1 MRESVA
7 RGGTREDAID
17 LTVDDDDARDDDA
30 REANDARDGDVIFTR
45 ERRARRRRGRRRARA
60 WDDEG
65 DANGDRPRRRARRG
79 GGRRDED
86 EGDEGDDRAMR
97 RAARARRRD
106 ARAVMDAEVDDD
118 DDFDAFVD
126 EDDDADELV
135 ARVVPFLDEM
145 RVAAFH
151 RLFDRDDGVP
161 RDEPRAL
168 ARETLETHAPAKRA
182 RDAFGAARAPTCA
195 VCLEDPTPRQLVR
208 ELPCKHCFHKKCI
221 DRWFRASSVCPTC
234 RANVGPPPRV
244 DVADRGRA
252 NALGVY
258 LEVVA
263 ALGRRFR
270 VGLPR
275 RRR

>member
-17 LTVDDDDARDDDA
+17 RTVDDDDARDDDA

-45 ERRARRRRGRRRARA
+45 ERRARRGRGRRRARA
-60 WDDEG
+60 WDDEE

-79 GGRRDED
+79 GRRDED
-86 EGDEGDDRAMR
+86 GEDGEDDRAMR
-97 RAARARRRD
+97 RAARARRRE
-106 ARAVMDAEVDDD
+106 ARAVMDADVDDD

-126 EDDDADELV
+126 DVDDAGFPD
-135 ARVVPFLDEM
+135 VVPFLDEM
-145 RVAAFH
+145 RAAAFH
-151 RLFDRDDGVP
+151 RFFDRDDGVP

-244 DVADRGRA
+244 DVVDRGRA

>member
-1 MRESVA
+1 MRERVA

-45 ERRARRRRGRRRARA
+45 ERRARRGRGRRRARA
-60 WDDEG
+60 WDDEE

-79 GGRRDED
+79 GRRDED
-86 EGDEGDDRAMR
+86 GEDGEDDRAMR
-97 RAARARRRD
+97 RAARARRRE
-106 ARAVMDAEVDDD
+106 ARAVMDADVDDD

-126 EDDDADELV
+126 DVDDAGFPGLH
-135 ARVVPFLDEM
+135 VVPFLDEM
-145 RVAAFH
+145 RAAAFH
-151 RLFDRDDGVP
+151 RFFDRDDGVP

>member
-1 MRESVA
+1 MRERVA

-30 REANDARDGDVIFTR
+30 REANDAGDGDVIFTR
-45 ERRARRRRGRRRARA
+45 ERRARRRGRRRARA
-60 WDDEG
+60 WDDEE

-79 GGRRDED
+79 GRRDED
-86 EGDEGDDRAMR
+86 GEDGEDDRAMR
-97 RAARARRRD
+97 RAARARRRE
-106 ARAVMDAEVDDD
+106 ARAVMDADVDDD

-126 EDDDADELV
+126 DDDDGGGFPGLH
-135 ARVVPFLDEM
+135 VVPFLDEM
-145 RVAAFH
+145 RAAAFH
-151 RLFDRDDGVP
+151 RFFDRDDGVP

-252 NALGVY
+252 NVLGVY

-270 VGLPR
+270 VGVPR

>member
-45 ERRARRRRGRRRARA
+45 ERRARRGRGRRRARA
-60 WDDEG
+60 WDDEE

-79 GGRRDED
+79 GRRDED
-86 EGDEGDDRAMR
+86 GEDGEDDRAMR
-97 RAARARRRD
+97 RAARARRRE
-106 ARAVMDAEVDDD
+106 ARAVMDADVDDD

-126 EDDDADELV
+126 DVDDAGFPD
-135 ARVVPFLDEM
+135 VVPFLDEM
-145 RVAAFH
+145 RAAAFH
-151 RLFDRDDGVP
+151 RFFDRDDGVP

>member
-1 MRESVA
+1 MRERVA

-45 ERRARRRRGRRRARA
+45 ERRARRPRGRRRARA
-60 WDDEG
+60 WDDEE

-79 GGRRDED
+79 GRRDED
-86 EGDEGDDRAMR
+86 GEDGEDDRAMR
-97 RAARARRRD
+97 RAARARRRE
-106 ARAVMDAEVDDD
+106 ARAVMDADVDDD

-126 EDDDADELV
+126 DVDDDGFPGLH
-135 ARVVPFLDEM
+135 VVPFLDEM
-145 RVAAFH
+145 RAAAFH
-151 RLFDRDDGVP
+151 RFFDRDDGVP

>member
-1 MRESVA
+1 MRERVA

-45 ERRARRRRGRRRARA
+45 ERRARRGRGRRRARA
-60 WDDEG
+60 WDDEE

-79 GGRRDED
+79 GRRDED
-86 EGDEGDDRAMR
+86 GEDGEDDRAMR
-97 RAARARRRD
+97 RAARARRRE
-106 ARAVMDAEVDDD
+106 ARAVMDADVDDD

-126 EDDDADELV
+126 DVDDAGFPGLH
-135 ARVVPFLDEM
+135 VVPFLDEM
-145 RVAAFH
+145 RAAAFH
-151 RLFDRDDGVP
+151 RFFDRDDGVP

-244 DVADRGRA
+244 DVVDRGRA

>member
-1 MRESVA
+1 MRERVA

-45 ERRARRRRGRRRARA
+45 ERRARRRGRRRARA
-60 WDDEG
+60 WDDEE

-79 GGRRDED
+79 GRRDED
-86 EGDEGDDRAMR
+86 GEDGEDDRAMR
-97 RAARARRRD
+97 RAARARRRE
-106 ARAVMDAEVDDD
+106 ARAVMDADVDDD

-126 EDDDADELV
+126 DVDDAGFPGLH
-135 ARVVPFLDEM
+135 VVPFLDEM
-145 RVAAFH
+145 RAAAFH
-151 RLFDRDDGVP
+151 RFFDRDDGVP

>member
-1 MRESVA
+1 MRERVA

-45 ERRARRRRGRRRARA
+45 ERRVRRRRGRRRARA
-60 WDDEG
+60 WDDEE

-79 GGRRDED
+79 GRRDED
-86 EGDEGDDRAMR
+86 GEDGEDDRAMR
-97 RAARARRRD
+97 RAARARRRE
-106 ARAVMDAEVDDD
+106 ARAVMDADVDDD

-126 EDDDADELV
+126 DVDDAGFPGLH
-135 ARVVPFLDEM
+135 VVPFLDEM
-145 RVAAFH
+145 RAAAFH
-151 RLFDRDDGVP
+151 RFFDRDDGVP

-270 VGLPR
+270 VGVPR

>member
-30 REANDARDGDVIFTR
+30 REANDAHDGDVIFTR
-45 ERRARRRRGRRRARA
+45 ERRARRGRGRRRARA
-60 WDDEG
+60 WDDEE

-79 GGRRDED
+79 GRRDED
-86 EGDEGDDRAMR
+86 GEDGEDDRAMR
-97 RAARARRRD
+97 RAARARRRE
-106 ARAVMDAEVDDD
+106 ARAVMDADVDDD

-126 EDDDADELV
+126 DVDDAGFPGLH
-135 ARVVPFLDEM
+135 VVPFLDEM
-145 RVAAFH
+145 RAAAFH
-151 RLFDRDDGVP
+151 RFFDRDDGVP

>member
-1 MRESVA
+1 MRERVA

-30 REANDARDGDVIFTR
+30 REANDAGDGDVIFTR
-45 ERRARRRRGRRRARA
+45 ERRARRRGRRRARA
-60 WDDEG
+60 WDDEE

-79 GGRRDED
+79 GRRDED
-86 EGDEGDDRAMR
+86 GEDEEDDRAMR
-97 RAARARRRD
+97 RAARARRRE
-106 ARAVMDAEVDDD
+106 ARAVMDADVDDD

-126 EDDDADELV
+126 DDDDDDGFPGL
-135 ARVVPFLDEM
+135 RVVPFLDEM
-145 RVAAFH
+145 RAAAFH
-151 RLFDRDDGVP
+151 RFFDRDDGVP

-270 VGLPR
+270 VGVPR

>member
-45 ERRARRRRGRRRARA
+45 ERRARRGRGRRRARA
-60 WDDEG
+60 WDDEE

-79 GGRRDED
+79 GRRDED
-86 EGDEGDDRAMR
+86 G
-97 RAARARRRD
+97 
-106 ARAVMDAEVDDD
+106 
-118 DDFDAFVD
+118 
-126 EDDDADELV
+126 EDGDDADELV

-145 RVAAFH
+145 RAAAFH
-151 RLFDRDDGVP
+151 RFFDRDDGVP

>member
-45 ERRARRRRGRRRARA
+45 ERRARRGRGRRRARA
-60 WDDEG
+60 WDDEE

-79 GGRRDED
+79 GRRDED
-86 EGDEGDDRAMR
+86 GEDGEDDRAMR
-97 RAARARRRD
+97 RAARARRRE
-106 ARAVMDAEVDDD
+106 ARAVMDADVDDD

-126 EDDDADELV
+126 DVDDAGFPD
-135 ARVVPFLDEM
+135 VVPFLDEM
-145 RVAAFH
+145 RAAAFH
-151 RLFDRDDGVP
+151 RFFDRDDGVP

-244 DVADRGRA
+244 DVVDRGRA

>member
-1 MRESVA
+1 MRRA
-7 RGGTREDAID
+7 
-17 LTVDDDDARDDDA
+17 
-30 REANDARDGDVIFTR
+30 
-45 ERRARRRRGRRRARA
+45 RRARRR
-60 WDDEG
+60 E
-65 DANGDRPRRRARRG
+65 
-79 GGRRDED
+79 
-86 EGDEGDDRAMR
+86 
-97 RAARARRRD
+97 
-106 ARAVMDAEVDDD
+106 ARAVMDDDVDDD

-126 EDDDADELV
+126 DVDDAGFPGLH
-135 ARVVPFLDEM
+135 VVPFLDEM
-145 RVAAFH
+145 RAAAFH
-151 RLFDRDDGVP
+151 RFFDRDDGVP